1 MKTLEQVLSV
11 PRFND
16 LTLLTQDTN
25 LNKGI
30 NNVEITETPD
40 IANYISS
47 QTLILTTAMYYKD
60 KVDELYQLIDSLAMI
75 QCAGLCIKV
84 GRFLDSIPKDV
95 IDYANKRDVPILQT
109 PATKPLGTILKEL
122 MSYLSETKEAEIAY
136 ALDIQR
142 KFSTLFLNDAS
153 LKRIIKEF
161 GELTKVPIMLLNPF
175 KENIAVS
182 DNWNKL
188 NDTPETIISL
198 LSEKDAF
205 QSDKNATIILDT
217 PTTNLL
223 DIAVYAIKSHT
234 YFPYY
239 LVIVTPKNIL
249 YPVTEFAIDQGLMV
263 LSFTILKNDKLYEV
277 NKLRKSDYLSTLI
290 DRQERSLFNEKEW
303 FKYESNFGI
312 KVSPFYQMI
321 CVRAQETSSMVYTY
335 TSKRH
340 EERQKLTYEWLDH
353 HIKRVFPDSIV
364 FLDKLTNNSII
375 LLQQEIN
382 TKNLTHSL
390 ETLNQEVQESLPI
403 NMLFSCGQPYSH
415 LDLLSKSLNEA
426 KIIDKEQTERNEK
439 QIVSI
444 YQPKGIT
451 RLLDNIEKE
460 EAKYFSQ
467 DCLKILSYPQSE
479 MDMELRKTL
488 KTFLDNQCE
497 ITKTANELFIHRNT
511 VKYRIDNIEELL
523 GCKID
528 TPENSFKLRL
538 ALELTES

>member
-16 LTLLTQDTN
+16 LILLTKKAN
-25 LNKGI
+25 LKKGI

-47 QTLILTTAMYYKD
+47 QTLILTTGMYYKD
-60 KVDELYQLIDSLAMI
+60 KENELYQLIDSLSII

-84 GRFLDSIPKDV
+84 GRFLDSIPQDI
-95 IDYANKRDVPILQT
+95 IDYANTRDVPILQC
-109 PATKPLGTILKEL
+109 PSTKPLGTILKEI

-142 KFSTLFLNDAS
+142 KFSTLFLNDAT
-153 LKRIIKEF
+153 LQRIIKEF
-161 GELTKVPIMLLNPF
+161 GELTNTPIMLLNPF
-175 KENIAVS
+175 KENIAIS

-188 NDTPETIISL
+188 QDSPGDIINI

-205 QSDKNATIILDT
+205 QSDKNATIIINT
-217 PTTNLL
+217 PNVNQL
-223 DIAVYAIKSHT
+223 DIAVYPIKSHT

-239 LVIVTPKNIL
+239 LVILFPKNIL

-312 KVSPFYQMI
+312 KLSSFYQMVY
-321 CVRAQETSSMVYTY
+321 VRVQETSNMIY
-335 TSKRH
+335 TSRRY
-340 EERQKLTYEWLDH
+340 EEKLKLTYEWLDTH
-353 HIKRVFPDSIV
+353 MVKELPGSVV
-364 FLDKLTNNSII
+364 FLDKIINNSII
-375 LLQQEIN
+375 LLQKEISSSAL
-382 TKNLTHSL
+382 KEKL
-390 ETLNQEVQESLPI
+390 ETLNHLIQKKLPI
-403 NMLFSCGQPYSH
+403 NVLFSCGQPYSH
-415 LDLLSKSLNEA
+415 LDYLAKSLNEA
-426 KIIDKEQTERNEK
+426 KIIDRERTEFNNKE
-439 QIVSI
+439 IVSV
-444 YQPKGIT
+444 YKPKGIT
-451 RLLDNIEKE
+451 RLLENIEKE

-479 MDMELRKTL
+479 MDIELRKTL
-488 KTFLDNQCE
+488 KAFLDNQCE

-523 GCKID
+523 DCKID

-538 ALELTES
+538 ALELTEP

>member
-16 LTLLTQDTN
+16 LTLVTIHTD
-25 LNKGI
+25 LNKII

-47 QTLILTTAMYYKD
+47 HSLILTTAMYYKD
-60 KVDELYQLIDSLAMI
+60 KENELYQLIDSLAII

-84 GRFLDSIPKDV
+84 GRFLDSIPIEI
-95 IDYANKRDVPILQT
+95 IDYANKRDVPILQI

-142 KFSTLFLNDAS
+142 KFSTIFLNDAT
-153 LKRIIKEF
+153 LQRIIKDF
-161 GELTKVPIMLLNPF
+161 GDLTDVPIMLLDPF
-175 KENIAVS
+175 KENVATS
-182 DNWNKL
+182 NNWKQL
-188 NDTPETIISL
+188 KDKPETIISI
-198 LSEKDAF
+198 LSEKDVF
-205 QSDKNATIILDT
+205 QSNRNTTIIIDT
-217 PTTNLL
+217 PTCKQL
-223 DIAVYAIKSHT
+223 DIAVYPIKSHT

-239 LVIVTPKNIL
+239 LVILSPKKIL

-277 NKLRKSDYLSTLI
+277 NKLRKSDYLSNLI

-303 FKYESNFGI
+303 FKYETDFGI
-312 KVSPFYQMI
+312 KVASFYQVI
-321 CVRAQETSSMVYTY
+321 YAKVQENSNHTY
-335 TSKRH
+335 TSKRQ
-340 EERQKLTYEWLDH
+340 EEKQKLAYEWLDH
-353 HIKRVFPDSIV
+353 HIENDIPNAIV
-364 FLDKLTNNSII
+364 FLDKLTNDSII
-375 LLQQEIN
+375 LLQKDITA
-382 TKNLTHSL
+382 TKL
-390 ETLNQEVQESLPI
+390 ETTLKNINKKINNSLPM
-403 NMLFSCGQPYSH
+403 NLLFSCGQPYTH
-415 LDLLSKSLNEA
+415 LDFLAKSLNEA
-426 KIIDKEQTERNEK
+426 KIIDKERTEHNQKE
-439 QIVSI
+439 IVEF

-451 RLLDNIEKE
+451 RLLENIEKE
-460 EAKYFSQ
+460 EAKYFCQ
-467 DCLKILSYPQSE
+467 DCLKILSYPQSD
-479 MDMELRKTL
+479 MDIELRKTL

-523 GCKID
+523 ECKID

-538 ALELTES
+538 ALELTEP